1 MTPLCIRNWDKWQS
15 YRQDRGTPPW
25 IKVHRVLFTNPDW
38 ATLTDAEKGQLVS
51 LWIAAADNHGCI
63 PDDCRVLRKICLLD
77 SEPNI
82 NKFIELGFI
91 KQRDRQVDAKL
102 TPNCQPHDAPETE
115 TETET
120 EKNTTYSVGQP
131 KKTVSRPRIVI
142 PFLEIIKTL
151 NEKAG
156 TNFKPNSDLT
166 KRHIRARWNEGFR
179 LPDFEAVIESKIN
192 EWATNPD
199 MVQYLRPKT
208 LFGTN
213 FESYLQNSIV
223 REKPREEKVY
233 TLPDLDEL
241 RRKKQAEK
249 QQAGIK

>member
-25 IKVHRVLFTNPDW
+25 IKVHRVLFTNPEW

-91 KQRDRQVDAKL
+91 NPRDSQGDAKA
-102 TPNCQPHDAPETE
+102 TPTCQPVDTPETE

-120 EKNTTYSVGQP
+120 EKIIVGQ
-131 KKTVSRPRIVI
+131 KPRQSEKI
-142 PFLEIIKTL
+142 PFVDIVSFL

-156 TNFKPNSDLT
+156 TSFKSSTGTTQKN
-166 KRHIRARWNEGFR
+166 IRARWAEGFR
-179 LPDFEAVIESKIN
+179 FEDFKSVIEHKTS
-192 EWATNPD
+192 EWKTDAK
-199 MVQYLRPKT
+199 MVEYLRPIT
-208 LFGTN
+208 LFGTK
-213 FESYLQNSIV
+213 FESYLQAVSNHGTRTGKIDCKSCDY
-223 REKPREEKVY
+223 RARGACKNDN
-233 TLPDLDEL
+233 PDCTSFKD
-241 RRKKQAEK
+241 RTDA
-249 QQAGIK
+249 